1 MMETICCAK
10 TYDTY
15 LPCTK
20 PTWRQT
26 ETCFAHRGAFSKAAW
41 INKYLRRNVMHNILG
56 LDYPQTSS
64 FGRKQKAIEDVI
76 KSGKIVLTQEDIEQ
90 IPDHR
95 DMYVIFMILSRFH
108 HINPEWNVPLLYRS
122 LKIFVGLRRR
132 FQRDIYPSVT
142 QYFGELLQNPLFP
155 PERLVGWIL
164 RVKQLCPYYD
174 SLETSENARVEFP
187 LIWNELFEM
196 IDKRLAL
203 HSYLVIAKRV
213 LYKPNR
219 ATLDYYL
226 ETLVPLFKELRLQ
239 WRKEQRER
247 LWPLKE
253 HIAEFVWHPTHVARW
268 LDIGGWRLVNQ
279 IAGYDEDD

>member
-1 MMETICCAK
+1 
-10 TYDTY
+10 
-15 LPCTK
+15 
-20 PTWRQT
+20 
-26 ETCFAHRGAFSKAAW
+26 
-41 INKYLRRNVMHNILG
+41 MHNILG